1 MILPAQVGSTGRATR
16 YDRDMR
22 PLIAMSLVL
31 LVFGLALGLL
41 NLYIVG
47 RIDAP
52 LLIVIIGVIALIAAS
67 LVKR

>member
-1 MILPAQVGSTGRATR
+1 
-16 YDRDMR
+16 MR

-52 LLIVIIGVIALIAAS
+52 LLLVIIGLVALVTAS
-67 LVKR
+67 LVKK

>member
-1 MILPAQVGSTGRATR
+1 
-16 YDRDMR
+16 MR

-52 LLIVIIGVIALIAAS
+52 LLLVIIGVVALVTAS
-67 LVKR
+67 LVKK